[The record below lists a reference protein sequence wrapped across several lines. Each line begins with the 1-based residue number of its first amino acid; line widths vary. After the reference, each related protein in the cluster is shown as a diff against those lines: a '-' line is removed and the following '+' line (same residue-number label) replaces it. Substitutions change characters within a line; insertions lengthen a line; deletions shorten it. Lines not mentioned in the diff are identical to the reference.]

1 MPSYRFSENASAD
14 LKNIA
19 NYTLKSWGAA
29 QTIAYLDGLEETAK
43 QLAHSPKFGKAR
55 NDLAQGLRSF
65 QYQSH
70 VIYYL
75 EENLGIVIARVLHE
89 RMSASLH
96 IDPTVGGEGN
106 A

>member
-29 QTIAYLDGLEETAK
+29 QTIAYLDGLEEAAK
-43 QLAHSPKFGKAR
+43 KLAHSPKLGKAR